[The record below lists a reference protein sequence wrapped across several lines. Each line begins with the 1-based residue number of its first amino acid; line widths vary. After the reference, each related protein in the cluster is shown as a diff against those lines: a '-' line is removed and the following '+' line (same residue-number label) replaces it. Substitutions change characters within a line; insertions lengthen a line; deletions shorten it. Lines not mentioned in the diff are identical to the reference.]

1 MSGKRRECAE
11 DLLPEN
17 HPRQL
22 VGQGQWAK
30 REALIC
36 VCDKTRIKAHR
47 SADEERRR
55 SGVVQ
60 ASAAPGGK
68 RRARR
73 RGTAARVEGN
83 HECSLKDPSTNTICL
98 PPKHLIAAA
107 LERLRRDFVHPK
119 SNALRD
125 AALIFTGR
133 VRVGCANGANNDEL
147 KPWVP
152 HVGVS

>member
-11 DLLPEN
+11 DLLTEH

-22 VGQGQWAK
+22 VGQRQWAK
-30 REALIC
+30 RKALIC
-36 VCDKTRIKAHR
+36 ACDKTRIKAHR

-55 SGVVQ
+55 SRVVQ

-83 HECSLKDPSTNTICL
+83 HECSLKEPSTNAICL

-107 LERLRRDFVHPK
+107 LERLRRDFIHPK

-125 AALIFTGR
+125 APLIFAGR
-133 VRVGCANGANNDEL
+133 VRMGCADGANNNEL
-147 KPWVP
+147 EPWVP